1 MSLINKDTLKGDVFG
16 GINAGIVALPAALGF
31 GALAGLDPVNGLYG
45 AIFLGFFAAIF
56 GGTKTLISNPTGPMA
71 IVAGQVVL
79 GLVDRLGFEEGDA
92 FTMSDFWPYLFLI
105 FIVAGMFQ
113 IVFGFVKLGK
123 YVHYIPTP
131 VISGF
136 MSGIGVLIIFSQLK
150 HFFGVDSDVR
160 GTYNTIL
167 SLGDFVMGAD
177 MIAVGIASA
186 TMIIIYGF
194 PRITKMVPSPLV
206 AIVLVTTVC
215 FVVGLPGEPGKYLIS
230 KVEGGFPDVME
241 QFNVFGELFP
251 MFTMTSS
258 AGKEVFNGELFTY
271 ILLSGLYLAFIGMI
285 DALLT
290 AVVSDQL
297 TKEKHDSNREL
308 MGQGAGNIIAAM
320 FGGMMGAGTTP
331 ATVLNIKSGGR
342 SRLSAIIHALLLA
355 VILLVAAPVASE
367 IPQAALAGLLIT
379 VGISIL
385 DFEVFKV
392 FRKIPKPDNFVM
404 ISVLILT
411 SFWGLM
417 QAVAAGLIF
426 AALIFMKKMADVV
439 EGNSADSKFD
449 RLVDQLINTFEN
461 KEEFQKQVVVKNMRG
476 PMFFGFAS
484 RFQDSIDALP
494 DVKAIVLNFSGVTYM
509 DQSGMYTLREAI
521 SRCVDRKI
529 NVVLSELSDRD
540 NELLRG
546 IGVIPAMVDEHHVF
560 SSVEECVMWLNEPGH
575 LDNVFAD
582 DDELYIPSAYT
593 PNGDGINDEWE
604 IRNIDKFSGATVK
617 IYTREHNLIYE
628 SDHYLDEPWEGFF
641 EERSLPSDTYL
652 YEIDLKNGSEMKKGK
667 VTIFR

>member
-1 MSLINKDTLKGDVFG
+1 MSLYNKDTLKGDVFG

-45 AIFLGFFAAIF
+45 AIFLGLFAAIF

-71 IVAGQVVL
+71 VVAGEVVL
-79 GLVDRLGFEEGDA
+79 GLVSKLGFEEGQE
-92 FTMSDFWPYLFLI
+92 FTMADFWPYLFLI

-177 MIAVGIASA
+177 LIAVGIASA
-186 TMIIIYGF
+186 TMVIIYGF
-194 PRITKMVPSPLV
+194 PKITKMVPSPLV
-206 AIVLVTTVC
+206 AIVLVTAVC
-215 FVVGLPGEPGKYLIS
+215 YFVGLPGESGKYLITKIPS
-230 KVEGGFPDVME
+230 EFPDITE
-241 QFNVFGELFP
+241 QFAVFGDLFP
-251 MFTMTSS
+251 MFTIKNS
-258 AGKEVFNGELFTY
+258 AGNEVFNGELFSY

-297 TKEKHDSNREL
+297 TKEKHNSDREL

-355 VILLVAAPVASE
+355 LILVAAAPIASE
-367 IPQAALAGLLIT
+367 IPKAALAGLLIT

-392 FRKIPKPDNFVM
+392 FRKIPKPDNVVM

-417 QAVAAGLIF
+417 QAVAAGLIM

-449 RLVDQLINTFEN
+449 RLVDQLINTFDN

-494 DVKAIVLNFSGVTYM
+494 DIKAVVLNFSGVTYM

-529 NVVLSELSDRD
+529 NVVLSEISDRD
-540 NELLRG
+540 SELLRG
-546 IGVIPAMVDEHHVF
+546 IGVIPEMVDEHHVF

-575 LDNVFAD
+575 LDNEFAN
-582 DDELYIPSAYT
+582 DDELYVPSAYT

-604 IRNIDKFSGATVK
+604 IRNIDKFPGATVK
-617 IYTREHNLIYE
+617 IYTREQRLIYE
-628 SDHYLDEPWEGFF
+628 SDHYMNEPWEGFF
-641 EERSLPSDTYL
+641 EGHSMPSDTYL
-652 YEIDLKNGSEMKKGK
+652 YEIDLVDGSEVRKGK